1 MSMTLGLLSQES
13 IDVEVLSGCTQCGTC
28 SAVCPMTDYMEYSPR
43 VLNALRFS
51 GHYDEALR
59 SQAIWDCT
67 SCYACT
73 LYCPKQ
79 IPITESIYSLK
90 RAAMSADVYP
100 RRLTTPVL
108 VKAFV
113 HYVRRGGRNS
123 EAWMSL
129 LLYLRTRP
137 LHLVR
142 FAPLGLRMMRLGR
155 LSLRHESI
163 REPAQLRLVLDALGP
178 SGGGRP

>member
-1 MSMTLGLLSQES
+1 MSMTLGLSSQES
-13 IDVEVLSGCTQCGTC
+13 IDAEVLRGCTQCGTC
-28 SAVCPMTDYMEYSPR
+28 SAVCPMIDYMDYSPR
-43 VLNALRFS
+43 VLNALRLS

-59 SQAIWDCT
+59 SRAIWDCT

-73 LYCPKQ
+73 VNCPKQ
-79 IPITESIYSLK
+79 IPITETIYSLK
-90 RAAMSADVYP
+90 RASMRAGVYP
-100 RRLTTPVL
+100 HRFTTPVL
-108 VKAFV
+108 VKEFV
-113 HYVRRGGRNS
+113 HYVHRGGRNS

-137 LHLVR
+137 FHLVR

-163 REPAQLRLVLDALGP
+163 REPAQLRLVLDALEP
-178 SGGGRP
+178 SRGGRP